1 MKQTWLKKL
10 TNSLLAG
17 ALALGMAVVP
27 AAAAESNKLVE
38 VDLWHATRNQA
49 SMGNVA
55 TDNNSKA
62 LYNPEENTL
71 QIATNPVSVSG
82 YQSAITKAQYDTTGK
97 GNYEDVEILSTGTV
111 QTGTKYDG
119 TDHTVTYLSSFEI
132 ELPDYITGEG
142 VEYISLHMMVPYTPM
157 DEVVGEGYLDAR
169 LRIDWD
175 QVSTTSLTQIQP
187 DNTMSSGE
195 VENVD
200 RTDAATGVRLVT
212 DSTKVATTTQFKVEQ
227 VTSGSDYTLAKK
239 ALTGVS
245 GSFTLY
251 KVSLVTENGTQTD
264 PFGAVTLYFPYS
276 DVSSMYR
283 INDTGTK
290 TVLRGTEGDEGY
302 EIMTTKIGLFAIFGG
317 TKMEITVKPD
327 TGNGDDTPTTDVA
340 SAFTDI
346 SGHWAEEYIIRAT
359 NQGLFS
365 GTSSTTFSPDTS
377 MTAGMVITVLYRMAG
392 SPATTLPDSME
403 NVAVG
408 SWYEIAC
415 AWGYNDGIIGGYK
428 TFYLDQAVSR
438 QEFATMLYNF
448 YKLSKTPG
456 SGADLSKY
464 TDVSTVASWAKDAM
478 AWANAAGIISG
489 TSSTTLSPEV
499 GASRSQIA
507 TMLCR
512 YLDYAG

>member
-1 MKQTWLKKL
+1 
-10 TNSLLAG
+10 
-17 ALALGMAVVP
+17 MA
-27 AAAAESNKLVE
+27 EFSNG
-38 VDLWHATRNQA
+38 
-49 SMGNVA
+49 SC
-55 TDNNSKA
+55 
-62 LYNPEENTL
+62 P
-71 QIATNPVSVSG
+71 I
-82 YQSAITKAQYDTTGK
+82 
-97 GNYEDVEILSTGTV
+97 
-111 QTGTKYDG
+111 
-119 TDHTVTYLSSFEI
+119 
-132 ELPDYITGEG
+132 
-142 VEYISLHMMVPYTPM
+142 
-157 DEVVGEGYLDAR
+157 GEGYLDAR

-200 RTDAATGVRLVT
+200 CTDAATGVRLVT

-415 AWGYNDGIIGGYK
+415 AWGYNNGIIGGYK
-428 TFYLDQAVSR
+428 TFYPDQAVSR

-464 TDVSTVASWAKDAM
+464 TDDSTVASWAKAAM